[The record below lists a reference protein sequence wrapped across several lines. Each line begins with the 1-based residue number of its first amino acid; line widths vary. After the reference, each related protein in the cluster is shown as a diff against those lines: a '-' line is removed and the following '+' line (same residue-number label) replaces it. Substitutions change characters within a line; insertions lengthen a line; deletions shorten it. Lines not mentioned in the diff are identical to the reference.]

1 MSKKFVIALNTLALT
16 LISASPVLAQG
27 NGPNQPVDFTPLLPA
42 AFILFLP
49 LGLLLLISSAMP
61 DDQAPMVAINLLIGW
76 GVAVLAYFA
85 VGFAFQ
91 FGGIAQ
97 VSPNPEFS
105 GLYWEWYPLDQSV
118 AVEVARLWGVIA
130 LQGWFLAGDV
140 ATPAVL
146 NLFLAHLALVG
157 AAAMIP
163 AGILLERGRP
173 VAALVICLFTGGL
186 IYPVAG
192 NWLWGGG
199 WLANLGSSLNFGHG
213 LVDFGGASV
222 IFLTAAAVALVALYL
237 FRPMQNGIADVGDE
251 LILSTAS
258 DRLTVYDQVT
268 MPVDDP
274 ADSLQSAPMPSAYL
288 PILSMLGGGLLLL
301 GWVGLS
307 TGVHA
312 PTALNFTPAHAAVS
326 GLLAA
331 LAAAVAAAAYSAF
344 TTREFNPLMAG
355 RGLAAGVIVSLAAA
369 PFAPIW
375 VCVVAGL
382 VMGLLLPPLIYF
394 FDQRLPL
401 VDHLGTL
408 ATYGVSAVF
417 SLLLVAFLA
426 DGRAG
431 LGWNGVGL
439 TEFRGVAGQ
448 GVSGLVVA
456 PGFAADWPSQL
467 QAQLLGGGV
476 ILVWALLVGVVVLQT
491 VLTVANTWSR
501 SGLEWARPTTDHAE
515 FNADDDLPDHL
526 SSAAE

>member
-76 GVAVLAYFA
+76 GVAALAYFA

-355 RGLAAGVIVSLAAA
+355 RGLAAGLIVSMAAA
-369 PFAPIW
+369 P
-375 VCVVAGL
+375 
-382 VMGLLLPPLIYF
+382 
-394 FDQRLPL
+394 
-401 VDHLGTL
+401 
-408 ATYGVSAVF
+408 
-417 SLLLVAFLA
+417 
-426 DGRAG
+426 
-431 LGWNGVGL
+431 
-439 TEFRGVAGQ
+439 
-448 GVSGLVVA
+448 
-456 PGFAADWPSQL
+456 
-467 QAQLLGGGV
+467 
-476 ILVWALLVGVVVLQT
+476 
-491 VLTVANTWSR
+491 
-501 SGLEWARPTTDHAE
+501 
-515 FNADDDLPDHL
+515 
-526 SSAAE
+526 

>member
-199 WLANLGSSLNFGHG
+199 
-213 LVDFGGASV
+213 
-222 IFLTAAAVALVALYL
+222 
-237 FRPMQNGIADVGDE
+237 
-251 LILSTAS
+251 
-258 DRLTVYDQVT
+258 
-268 MPVDDP
+268 
-274 ADSLQSAPMPSAYL
+274 
-288 PILSMLGGGLLLL
+288 
-301 GWVGLS
+301 
-307 TGVHA
+307 
-312 PTALNFTPAHAAVS
+312 
-326 GLLAA
+326 
-331 LAAAVAAAAYSAF
+331 
-344 TTREFNPLMAG
+344 
-355 RGLAAGVIVSLAAA
+355 
-369 PFAPIW
+369 
-375 VCVVAGL
+375 
-382 VMGLLLPPLIYF
+382 
-394 FDQRLPL
+394 
-401 VDHLGTL
+401 
-408 ATYGVSAVF
+408 
-417 SLLLVAFLA
+417 
-426 DGRAG
+426 
-431 LGWNGVGL
+431 
-439 TEFRGVAGQ
+439 
-448 GVSGLVVA
+448 
-456 PGFAADWPSQL
+456 
-467 QAQLLGGGV
+467 
-476 ILVWALLVGVVVLQT
+476 
-491 VLTVANTWSR
+491 
-501 SGLEWARPTTDHAE
+501 
-515 FNADDDLPDHL
+515 
-526 SSAAE
+526 